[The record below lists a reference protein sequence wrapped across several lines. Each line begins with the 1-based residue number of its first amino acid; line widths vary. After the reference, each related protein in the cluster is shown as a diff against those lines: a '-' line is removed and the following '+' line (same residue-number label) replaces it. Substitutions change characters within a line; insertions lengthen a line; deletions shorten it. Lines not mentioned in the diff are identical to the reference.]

1 MKKTT
6 YLQGAFILSL
16 TNILTGIIA
25 FTYRIF
31 LTKTVGA
38 EGIGIYQLVLPLYYF
53 FITLV
58 SSGLVTTISKLIAEN
73 RVKKNFTNI
82 HRIVKI
88 GLIITG
94 IWSFLLAI
102 FIAFN
107 SNFLG
112 TYILKDER
120 TAYPILIF
128 SPAIIFIALSAVLK
142 GYFYGMEKVSIPST
156 IDIVEKL
163 IRLIILVVITR
174 YFIDHGIVLICAGA
188 MFAMVCGEILSL
200 ILLFTFYYYKRN
212 PLIPR
217 TRIQTN
223 LSIVRNILTPLLPLS
238 ISGAIENILDM
249 IDAVLIPSK
258 LVEAGFSKQ
267 SALSLYG
274 ELTGMVFPLLY
285 FPLIIIASL
294 STTLIPSIAYSTA
307 SNNTI
312 ALNKK
317 CNDSMTI
324 ASIIGF
330 ASAVV
335 FTSYPSELC
344 RIFYNRPETG
354 FLLFWST
361 FPSIF
366 DYWLFIILAILN
378 GLGFQKKVM
387 ECSLSNI
394 LIITI
399 SIYFLMPI
407 PKLNIYAYIIGFA
420 LSSTYV
426 VFRGMHIIKKRTVIR
441 FNLTKIMIKP
451 AICAIFMFISIKS
464 INKYLSLYYITKY
477 NMISS
482 FAAGI
487 IIYFI
492 MLFITKTLHL
502 KQFINVLNIKSF
514 WH

>member
-25 FTYRIF
+25 FIYRIF

-73 RVKKNFTNI
+73 RVKKNFSNI
-82 HRIVKI
+82 YHIIKV
-88 GLIITG
+88 GLIISG
-94 IWSFLLAI
+94 IWSSLLAI

-107 SNFLG
+107 SSFLG

-142 GYFYGMEKVSIPST
+142 GYFYGMEKVSIPSS

-174 YFIDHGIVLICAGA
+174 YFINHGIVLICAGA

-200 ILLFTFYYYKRN
+200 ILLFTFYHYKRN
-212 PLIPR
+212 LLIPR
-217 TRIQTN
+217 TKIQTN
-223 LSIVRNILTPLLPLS
+223 LSIIKNILIPLLPLS

-294 STTLIPSIAYSTA
+294 STTLIPSIAYSYA
-307 SNNTI
+307 SNNSI

-317 CNDSMTI
+317 CNDSMAI

-335 FTSYPSELC
+335 FTSYPSE
-344 RIFYNRPETG
+344 YVK
-354 FLLFWST
+354 S
-361 FPSIF
+361 
-366 DYWLFIILAILN
+366 FIIDRKRDFYFFGQL
-378 GLGFQKKVM
+378 FRVF
-387 ECSLSNI
+387 
-394 LIITI
+394 LII
-399 SIYFLMPI
+399 
-407 PKLNIYAYIIGFA
+407 G
-420 LSSTYV
+420 
-426 VFRGMHIIKKRTVIR
+426 
-441 FNLTKIMIKP
+441 
-451 AICAIFMFISIKS
+451 
-464 INKYLSLYYITKY
+464 YLLY
-477 NMISS
+477 
-482 FAAGI
+482 
-487 IIYFI
+487 
-492 MLFITKTLHL
+492 
-502 KQFINVLNIKSF
+502 
-514 WH
+514 